1 MYNGYGQAEQ
11 LPGFA
16 PAPAR
21 GWQQGQIDGPSSG
34 GPAGFAPYAR
44 RSQGLGFGPG
54 GPGGPGGGPIR
65 VAQYITEG
73 EDDGSQFLA
82 SDYGSLPHQFP
93 ASTGSGN
100 EQLICFV
107 GNIALNLH
115 DFWVERVLSVRR
127 RARDSA
133 DSSVRRGDAR
143 A

>member
-16 PAPAR
+16 PPPSR
-21 GWQQGQIDGPSSG
+21 GWNQGGSGEGPSYS

-54 GPGGPGGGPIR
+54 GPGGPGGPIR

-93 ASTGSGN
+93 DSTGAGN

-107 GNIALNLH
+107 GNIATNLH
-115 DFWVERVLSVRR
+115 DFWVARVLSVRR
-127 RARDSA
+127 RSERS
-133 DSSVRRGDAR
+133 G
-143 A
+143 